1 MRSVRGVLIASSIV
15 ASAGC
20 ATSPVDADLPYVA
33 TYRPL
38 EARPGE
44 FVVSGTAE
52 LVGRLTVQDGCVAVQ
67 PPEGPAR
74 LVAFAPQV
82 QATVSGGRTGIVDSR
97 SGARAWLG
105 DTISV
110 GGSSPPNTSD
120 FISQRFVTPPPATC
134 PTALFVSNSG
144 FARR

>member
-1 MRSVRGVLIASSIV
+1 MRRVRWVLAASVAV
-15 ASAGC
+15 ASAACTTTPTEG
-20 ATSPVDADLPYVA
+20 DLPYIA
-33 TYRPL
+33 IYRPF

-44 FVVSGTAE
+44 LVVSGTAE
-52 LVGRLTVQDGCVAVQ
+52 LVGQLAVLDGCVAIR
-67 PPEGPAR
+67 PLDGPAR

-82 QATVSGGRTGIVDSR
+82 RATVSGGRSGIVDSQ
-97 SGARAWLG
+97 SGARAWVG

-110 GGSSPPNTSD
+110 GGSSPPSPRN
-120 FISQRFVTPPPATC
+120 FISQRLVTPPPATC